1 MRTMELKQLE
11 YFLAVAQEL
20 HFTKASEKVGI
31 SQPSLSQQIRALEAE
46 IGVPLFDRIGK
57 KTALTEAGRILRG
70 HAQRVF
76 HELSQARAAISELQ
90 GLQRGKLTIGA
101 LLTVVNYLLPPAILA
116 FHRQYP
122 HIELSVLGLRTG
134 DIRSALL
141 DNQLDMGIVFLPVE
155 DEEFETLPL
164 VQEELCL
171 VVPSGH
177 ALTEKRSAPLEVL
190 KETPSVLLPQNYYLR
205 QLIDQHCETAGFSVK
220 PSFEMTTMESI
231 VNMVASGIGVT
242 VLPKP
247 YVDFIQNGKIAA
259 VPFASPIT
267 RQIGIIYRAD
277 KYMCAATR
285 VFLENLIGTA
295 KRME

>member
-1 MRTMELKQLE
+1 M
-11 YFLAVAQEL
+11 AVAQEL

-76 HELSQARAAISELQ
+76 YELSQARAAISELQ

-141 DNQLDMGIVFLPVE
+141 DNQLDMGIVFCPSRTRSSRRCRWCRRSCASWFRPAMHWQRNV
-155 DEEFETLPL
+155 PL
-164 VQEELCL
+164 
-171 VVPSGH
+171 
-177 ALTEKRSAPLEVL
+177 RS
-190 KETPSVLLPQNYYLR
+190 R
-205 QLIDQHCETAGFSVK
+205 C
-220 PSFEMTTMESI
+220 
-231 VNMVASGIGVT
+231 
-242 VLPKP
+242 
-247 YVDFIQNGKIAA
+247 
-259 VPFASPIT
+259 
-267 RQIGIIYRAD
+267 
-277 KYMCAATR
+277 
-285 VFLENLIGTA
+285 
-295 KRME
+295 